1 MMRTGGCVFP
11 YFDNLHALH
20 TCGEDASCHFQANAS
35 SPFVRIYLF
44 LVISH
49 HVVYVFFVR
58 RSDTSSH
65 RAEKCMSFLIKERLH
80 APDGSDMC
88 TLSEIAPFLLLV
100 VAPCCGHWQLVIL
113 LSLLVVTPCFCRRQ
127 LVILRSLLVVAPR
140 PSFRQLV
147 TSLPITSSYPSPQP
161 PATSNFPPHY

>member
-1 MMRTGGCVFP
+1 MHSI
-11 YFDNLHALH
+11 HAERMLV
-20 TCGEDASCHFQANAS
+20 AIFRANAS

-80 APDGSDMC
+80 APDGSDMF
-88 TLSEIAPFLLLV
+88 TLSETSPLLLLV

-127 LVILRSLLVVAPR
+127 LVI
-140 PSFRQLV
+140 
-147 TSLPITSSYPSPQP
+147 SLPITSSHPSPQP
-161 PATSNFPPHY
+161 PATSNFTPHY